1 MYTQWHDSVVIC
13 TKKWWCSQSEE
24 SEESEESVWNQSSH
38 VSRSDSFS
46 DSESPDVLATV
57 ELLCLCLLY
66 SLRGF
71 WLTLLPVEQSLHH
84 RFTAASAERLLKVGP
99 SVLTSSKS
107 FRVEQ
112 LRLVL
117 LSFLIIFSVEKKRS
131 TLAVEKGKLRSSSL
145 TNIMFGHFV
154 ESGEQYNW
162 YQTLL

>member
-1 MYTQWHDSVVIC
+1 M
-13 TKKWWCSQSEE
+13 
-24 SEESEESVWNQSSH
+24 
-38 VSRSDSFS
+38 SRSNSFS
-46 DSESPDVLATV
+46 DSESSDVSATV
-57 ELLCLCLLY
+57 ELLCLRFLY

-71 WLTLLPVEQSLHH
+71 WLTLLPEEQSLHH
-84 RFTAASAERLLKVGP
+84 RFTAASAQKLLKVGP

-145 TNIMFGHFV
+145 TNMMFGHFA
-154 ESGEQYNW
+154 ESGEEYSW